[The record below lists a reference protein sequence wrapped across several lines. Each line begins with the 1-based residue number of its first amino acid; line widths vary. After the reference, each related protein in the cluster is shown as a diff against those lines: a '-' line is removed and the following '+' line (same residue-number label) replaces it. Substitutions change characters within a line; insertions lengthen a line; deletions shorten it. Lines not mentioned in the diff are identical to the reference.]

1 MHVLKAVTW
10 RITGSIDTM
19 IWGWVLSG
27 KWHLGLSIGLLEMLT
42 KIALYYLHDRAWY
55 AVELRSVR
63 PSHVIHLT
71 KTVTWRI
78 IGTLDTIIL
87 SWMLSGDIAL
97 GLQLGSIEIVTKMI
111 LYYLHERLW
120 YRVKYHGAAVSAD
133 A

>member
-1 MHVLKAVTW
+1 MV
-10 RITGSIDTM
+10 
-19 IWGWVLSG
+19 WGWVLSG
-27 KWHLGLSIGLLEMLT
+27 KWQLGLSVGLLEMLT
-42 KIALYYLHDRAWY
+42 KIVLYFLHDRVWHR
-55 AVELRSVR
+55 VELKSTK

-71 KTVTWRI
+71 KTITWRI
-78 IGTLDTIIL
+78 IGTLDTILL

-120 YRVKYHGAAVSAD
+120 HRVKFSGETVSAD

>member
-1 MHVLKAVTW
+1 M
-10 RITGSIDTM
+10 
-19 IWGWVLSG
+19 SG
-27 KWHLGLSIGLLEMLT
+27 KWQLGLGVGLLEMLT
-42 KIALYYLHDRAWY
+42 KIVLYFLHDRAWHR
-55 AVELRSVR
+55 VELKSTK

-71 KTVTWRI
+71 KTITWRI
-78 IGTLDTIIL
+78 IGTLDTILL

-120 YRVKYHGAAVSAD
+120 HRVKFSGKTISAE